1 MKREIRQRIEQIR
14 RGEVPDG
21 YKKMKN
27 NILPSD
33 WYKTALE
40 AAVNFLDEKRIPIK
54 ENERVAGNYPYYG
67 ASGIIDYVHDYIFDG
82 EYILLGEDGANIIDR
97 SSPLAFR
104 VSGKCWVNNHAH
116 VLEPKNG
123 FDIDYLTQY
132 LENLSYD
139 RYNSGTAQP
148 KLNQETCRKIVIIHP
163 SFSEQQ
169 KIAKILT
176 TQDKVI
182 ELYEKKIEQLQ
193 LLKKVCLQKMFPKEG
208 SSVPELRFPGFT
220 EPWEQHELGK
230 CCEITTGGTPTTS
243 IIEYWNP
250 KEIPWLS
257 SGEVHKKR
265 ISYTDDKISSKGLE
279 NSSARWV
286 KPYSVLI
293 ALAGQGK
300 TRGTVAINE
309 IAITTN
315 QSIAA
320 IYPIKHDTEFLYQNL
335 ESRYEE
341 LRSISSGDGARGGLN
356 KHILSSIFLPYTEKS
371 EQQKIGSYLYKLD
384 YLIKLHQLL
393 LDEEKKYKK
402 ILLQLLMT
410 GIVRV

>member
-193 LLKKVCLQKMFPKEG
+193 LLKKVCLQKMFPK
-208 SSVPELRFPGFT
+208 
-220 EPWEQHELGK
+220 
-230 CCEITTGGTPTTS
+230 
-243 IIEYWNP
+243 
-250 KEIPWLS
+250 
-257 SGEVHKKR
+257 
-265 ISYTDDKISSKGLE
+265 
-279 NSSARWV
+279 
-286 KPYSVLI
+286 
-293 ALAGQGK
+293 
-300 TRGTVAINE
+300 
-309 IAITTN
+309 
-315 QSIAA
+315 
-320 IYPIKHDTEFLYQNL
+320 
-335 ESRYEE
+335 
-341 LRSISSGDGARGGLN
+341 
-356 KHILSSIFLPYTEKS
+356 
-371 EQQKIGSYLYKLD
+371 
-384 YLIKLHQLL
+384 
-393 LDEEKKYKK
+393 
-402 ILLQLLMT
+402 
-410 GIVRV
+410 

>member
-1 MKREIRQRIEQIR
+1 MRIEIKQRIEQIR

-40 AAVNFLDEKRIPIK
+40 ETVKFLDEKRIPIK

-97 SSPLAFR
+97 SSPLAFK

-139 RYNSGTAQP
+139 KYNSGTAQP
-148 KLNQETCRKIVIIHP
+148 KLNQEICRKIVIIHP

-193 LLKKVCLQKMFPKEG
+193 LLKKICLRKMFPQEG
-208 SSVPELRFPGFT
+208 SVVPEVRFPGYS
-220 EPWEQHELGK
+220 EPWEQRKL
-230 CCEITTGGTPTTS
+230 
-243 IIEYWNP
+243 
-250 KEIPWLS
+250 
-257 SGEVHKKR
+257 GEVVRVYDGVHQTPDYQDHGIMFLSVENILSLKSEKYISEEAFIRDFNIYPEQGDVLMTR
-265 ISYTDDKISSKGLE
+265 IGDIG
-279 NSSARWV
+279 
-286 KPYSVLI
+286 
-293 ALAGQGK
+293 
-300 TRGTVAINE
+300 
-309 IAITTN
+309 TTN
-315 QSIAA
+315 VVETSDKLAYYVSLALLKPMKIQS
-320 IYPIKHDTEFLYQNL
+320 YFLSNV
-335 ESRYEE
+335 
-341 LRSISSGDGARGGLN
+341 
-356 KHILSSIFLPYTEKS
+356 ILSPLFQKKLKEHTLVTASP
-371 EQQKIGSYLYKLD
+371 QKINKEEIGKVSMLMPIHSTEQNNIGAFFRNLD
-384 YLIKLHQLL
+384 HLITLHQHRCDEEKRKKKALMQLL
-393 LDEEKKYKK
+393 L
-402 ILLQLLMT
+402 T
-410 GIVRV
+410 GIVRVEK